1 MSSRQ
6 KVTIS
11 TACFGLRDP
20 GDERPSNTKAQNLQ
34 KTVALAAEAGYRH
47 SDLLVL
53 PELFATKQTGME
65 PRDMAE
71 PVPGGEISQTL
82 AEAARKHGMYI
93 AGCLYE
99 QKADGIYNTV
109 AIFDRKGELLGK
121 YHKVHLA
128 PGEEAVAKPGREYPV
143 FETDFG
149 KLGAVVCYDLNF
161 PEAARSLA
169 LDGAEIILWPT
180 MFSEPRAHY
189 TDVLMRARAIENQ
202 VWLVSSNYSQP
213 GLEFG
218 AVHIGRSAIIDWDG
232 MVLADTGR
240 RDGLATATIN
250 LEERGP
256 LAGMP
261 RRLLADRRP
270 QTYGRLVQPENV
282 KQHTETSE

>member
-20 GDERPSNTKAQNLQ
+20 GDARPANTKAQNLR
-34 KTVALAAEAGYRH
+34 KTVALAAEAASRH

-65 PRDMAE
+65 PREMAE
-71 PVPGGEISQTL
+71 SVPGGEISQTL

-99 QKADGIYNTV
+99 QKADGMYNTV
-109 AIFDRKGELLGK
+109 AIFDRKGELLGR

-128 PGEEAVAKPGREYPV
+128 PGEEAVARPGREYPV
-143 FETDFG
+143 FATDFG

-161 PEAARSLA
+161 PEATRSLA

-202 VWLVSSNYSQP
+202 VWLVSSNYAQP
-213 GLEFG
+213 GMEFG
-218 AVHIGRSAIIDWDG
+218 SVHIGRSAIIDWDG

-250 LEERGP
+250 LDERGP

-261 RRLLADRRP
+261 RRLLDDRMP
-270 QTYGRLVQPENV
+270 QTYGRLVQP
-282 KQHTETSE
+282 KQAHTETNE

>member
-1 MSSRQ
+1 MSDRR

-11 TACFGLRDP
+11 TACFELRDP
-20 GDERPSNTKAQNLQ
+20 GDSQRNNTKAQNLQ
-34 KTVALAAEAGYRH
+34 KTRALAEEAAYRH

-65 PRDMAE
+65 PRKMAE
-71 PVPGGEISQTL
+71 PVPEGEISRLL
-82 AEAARKHGMYI
+82 AELARQHEMYV

-99 QKADGIYNTV
+99 QQADGRYNTV

-128 PGEEAVAKPGREYPV
+128 PGEGEVAKPGRDYPV
-143 FETDFG
+143 FTTDFG
-149 KLGAVVCYDLNF
+149 KLGALVCYDLNF

-169 LDGAEIILWPT
+169 LDGAEIVLWPT
-180 MFSEPRAHY
+180 MFSQPRAHY
-189 TDVLMRARAIENQ
+189 TDILMRARAIENQ

-213 GLEFG
+213 GTEFSS
-218 AVHIGRSAIIDWDG
+218 VHIGRSAIVDWDG

-261 RRLLADRRP
+261 RRLLDDRLP
-270 QTYGRLVQPENV
+270 QTYGRLVQP
-282 KQHTETSE
+282 KLARLETNE

>member
-1 MSSRQ
+1 MADRR

-11 TACFGLRDP
+11 TACFGLPDP
-20 GDERPSNTKAQNLQ
+20 NSEGPWPTKASNLQ
-34 KTVALAAEAGYRH
+34 KTVALAEEAASRH

-53 PELFATKQTGME
+53 PELFATKQTGRE
-65 PRDMAE
+65 PREMAE
-71 PVPGGEISQTL
+71 PVPGGEISQML
-82 AEAARKHGMYI
+82 AGAARKHGMYV

-99 QKADGIYNTV
+99 QKADGLYNTV

-128 PGEEAVAKPGREYPV
+128 PGEEEVARPGREYPV
-143 FETDFG
+143 FATDFG

-180 MFSEPRAHY
+180 MFSQPRAHY

-202 VWLVSSNYSQP
+202 VWLVSANYSQP
-213 GLEFG
+213 GTEFG
-218 AVHIGRSAIIDWDG
+218 SVHIGRSAIIDWDG

-261 RRLLADRRP
+261 RRLLEDRRP
-270 QTYGRLVQPENV
+270 QTYGRLVQPTDV
-282 KQHTETSE
+282 KPHTETSE